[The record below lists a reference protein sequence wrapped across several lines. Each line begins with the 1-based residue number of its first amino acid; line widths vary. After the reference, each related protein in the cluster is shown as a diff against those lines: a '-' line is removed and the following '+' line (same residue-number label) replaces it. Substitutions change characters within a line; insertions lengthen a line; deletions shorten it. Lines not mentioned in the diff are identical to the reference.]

1 MMLGAAEFDLMEYLS
16 AHLADHPW
24 DGCTVHIGS
33 MPVTWMS
40 SAIAGMI
47 IVALGLIAIV
57 IPVSRRRK
65 DTPTGVYNVLEIL
78 TVFVRDSIARP
89 ALGDDKKVYKFLPL
103 LLTLFVFVL
112 GMSLIGLAPLGPLSA
127 WLKWHIPFLKGRP
140 IGATPTAVLTVCAA
154 LAMITCFSILF
165 SGLHHAAHAHHKKK
179 KTPMLLCW
187 ALSPVLWA
195 VSLCPP
201 IPGFMGVVMLG
212 PLVFLEL
219 IGVVAKCFALMIRL
233 FANMIAGHAMLAV
246 LMMFVLKGVQA
257 MVDKGL
263 NDVFYITPAVVV
275 GSAAIGILEM
285 AVALLQAFLFTV
297 LTAVFLGLYAE
308 PAH

>member
-1 MMLGAAEFDLMEYLS
+1 MLAAAKFNLMEYLS

-24 DGCTVHIGS
+24 PGCTATVGGVNI
-33 MPVTWMS
+33 TWMS
-40 SAIAGMI
+40 SAIAAMI
-47 IVALGLIAIV
+47 IVAVGLIAV
-57 IPVSRRRK
+57 ILPITRRRK
-65 DTPTGVYNVLEIL
+65 ALPSGGYNVLEIL

-89 ALGDDKKVYKFLPL
+89 ALRDDDKVYKFLPL

-112 GMSLIGLAPLGPLSA
+112 GMNLIGLAPLGPLTA
-127 WLKWHIPFLKGRP
+127 WLKWYIPFPKGRP

-154 LAMITCFSILF
+154 LSVITLLAIII
-165 SGLHHAAHAHHKKK
+165 SGLHHAAHKFHKKK
-179 KTPMLLCW
+179 KLPMVLCW
-187 ALSPVLWA
+187 LVSPILWA
-195 VSLCPP
+195 VGLCPP
-201 IPGFMGVVMLG
+201 IPGFMGVIMLG

-246 LMMFVLKGVQA
+246 LMMFVFKGVQS
-257 MVDKGL
+257 MVDQGM
-263 NDVFYITPAVVV
+263 NDVYYITPAVVV
-275 GSAAIGILEM
+275 SSALLGLMEM
-285 AVALLQAFLFTV
+285 GVALLQAFLFTV